1 MSHISRGDLHAYLD
15 GALGDYPEKEAAG
28 IREHLSACSE
38 CARGLEEE
46 RELRRNASEILATS
60 SEVPAD
66 LIPFEE
72 LVTLAGQP
80 RQPAKPEGARASLS
94 SRLRPLRL
102 AATIVISLG
111 AGWLARDLTG
121 PATRVE
127 NRVAA
132 EVARPLGGSLRG
144 EDETEVGRSVDQVDV
159 QLKEEPTAGAAF
171 ADTDEAPPES
181 ASPVSLARS
190 QPELRLRE
198 ARSSIVDQEQGQDQ
212 KQDQE
217 QEQDRVTGARPAR
230 AEVAVEDVAVERE
243 RSIVDEPLASPSAPR
258 ENVAQARGLA
268 SVLEQEGAGVRRSL
282 GARDAL
288 ADGRSGA
295 GADVSTPLLIPGIRV
310 LDIRFAPQA
319 GVPGVAVVVTQE
331 MTGGQVV
338 ELRFVPVAGG
348 GLENRDGVAEVV
360 SRDTNEAPS
369 DALPEGWNE
378 VVRSVPG
385 GVATLRGPFAE
396 SELSRLLELAV
407 EAR

>member
-15 GALGDYPEKEAAG
+15 GALGHFPQDVAAE
-28 IREHLSACSE
+28 IREHLSTCLE
-38 CARGLEEE
+38 CARRLEEE
-46 RELRRNASEILATS
+46 RELRRNASEILAKT
-60 SEVPAD
+60 SEVPVD

-72 LVTLAGQP
+72 LVTLAG
-80 RQPAKPEGARASLS
+80 RPAKPEGARGSVS

-127 NRVAA
+127 SRVAA
-132 EVARPLGGSLRG
+132 EVAQPLGGSLRG
-144 EDETEVGRSVDQVDV
+144 EDETEVGRGVDQVDV
-159 QLKEEPTAGAAF
+159 QLKEEPTAGGAF
-171 ADTDEAPPES
+171 ADTDRALPES

-198 ARSSIVDQEQGQDQ
+198 ARSSTV
-212 KQDQE
+212 
-217 QEQDRVTGARPAR
+217 
-230 AEVAVEDVAVERE
+230 AEVAVEDVAAERE

-288 ADGRSGA
+288 ADALADDRSDA
-295 GADVSTPLLIPGIRV
+295 GPDAGPDVSTPLLIPGIRV
-310 LDIRFAPQA
+310 LDVRFTPQA
-319 GVPGVAVVVTQE
+319 GASGVSVVVTQE

-338 ELRFVPVAGG
+338 ELRFVPVAGDG
-348 GLENRDGVAEVV
+348 FGNRDVITEVL

-396 SELSRLLELAV
+396 SELSRLLGLAI

>member
-15 GALGDYPEKEAAG
+15 GALGHFPQDVAAE
-28 IREHLSACSE
+28 IREHLSACLE
-38 CARGLEEE
+38 CARRLEEE
-46 RELRRNASEILATS
+46 RELRRNASEILARTS
-60 SEVPAD
+60 GVPVD

-72 LVTLAGQP
+72 LVTLAG
-80 RQPAKPEGARASLS
+80 RSAKPEGARGSVSA
-94 SRLRPLRL
+94 RLRPLRL

-127 NRVAA
+127 
-132 EVARPLGGSLRG
+132 
-144 EDETEVGRSVDQVDV
+144 DETEVGRRVDQVDV
-159 QLKEEPTAGAAF
+159 QLKAEPTVGAAF
-171 ADTDEAPPES
+171 VDADEALPES

-190 QPELRLRE
+190 QPALRLRE
-198 ARSSIVDQEQGQDQ
+198 ARSSTVDQGQ
-212 KQDQE
+212 KQDQEQE
-217 QEQDRVTGARPAR
+217 QEQDRVTGAGPAR
-230 AEVAVEDVAVERE
+230 AEVAVEDVAAERE

-258 ENVAQARGLA
+258 ENIAQARGLA

-282 GARDAL
+282 DARDAL
-288 ADGRSGA
+288 ADDRSDA
-295 GADVSTPLLIPGIRV
+295 GPDVSTPLLIPGIRV
-310 LDIRFAPQA
+310 LDVRFAPQDGA
-319 GVPGVAVVVTQE
+319 SGVSVVVTQE

-338 ELRFVPVAGG
+338 ELRFVPVAGDA
-348 GLENRDGVAEVV
+348 ENRNVITEVL

-396 SELSRLLELAV
+396 SELSRLLGLAV

>member
-15 GALGDYPEKEAAG
+15 GALGHFPQDVAAE
-28 IREHLSACSE
+28 IREHLSACLE
-38 CARGLEEE
+38 CARRLEEE
-46 RELRRNASEILATS
+46 RELRRNASEILAKT
-60 SEVPAD
+60 SEVPVD

-72 LVTLAGQP
+72 LVTLAG
-80 RQPAKPEGARASLS
+80 RPAKPEGARSSLS

-121 PATRVE
+121 PAIRVE

-132 EVARPLGGSLRG
+132 EVAQPLGGSLRG
-144 EDETEVGRSVDQVDV
+144 ADETEVGRSVDQVDARLAEV

-171 ADTDEAPPES
+171 VDTDEVLPES

-198 ARSSIVDQEQGQDQ
+198 ARSSTV
-212 KQDQE
+212 
-217 QEQDRVTGARPAR
+217 
-230 AEVAVEDVAVERE
+230 AEVAVEDVAAERE

-288 ADGRSGA
+288 ADALADDRSDA
-295 GADVSTPLLIPGIRV
+295 GPDAGPDVSTPLLIPGIRV
-310 LDIRFAPQA
+310 LDVRFTPRA
-319 GVPGVAVVVTQE
+319 GASGVSVVVTQE

-338 ELRFVPVAGG
+338 ELRFVPVAGDG
-348 GLENRDGVAEVV
+348 FENRDVITEVL
-360 SRDTNEAPS
+360 SRDTNEAPG

-396 SELSRLLELAV
+396 SELSRLLGLAV
-407 EAR
+407 AAR

>member
-15 GALGDYPEKEAAG
+15 GALGHFPQDVAAE
-28 IREHLSACSE
+28 IREHLSACLE
-38 CARGLEEE
+38 CARRLEEE
-46 RELRRNASEILATS
+46 RELRRNASEILAKT
-60 SEVPAD
+60 SEVPVD

-72 LVTLAGQP
+72 LVTLAG
-80 RQPAKPEGARASLS
+80 RPAKPEGARGSVT

-159 QLKEEPTAGAAF
+159 PLKEEPTAGAAF
-171 ADTDEAPPES
+171 VDTDEVLPES

-198 ARSSIVDQEQGQDQ
+198 ARSSTV
-212 KQDQE
+212 
-217 QEQDRVTGARPAR
+217 
-230 AEVAVEDVAVERE
+230 AEVAFEDVAAERE

-282 GARDAL
+282 EARDAL
-288 ADGRSGA
+288 ADALADDRSDA
-295 GADVSTPLLIPGIRV
+295 GLDAGLDAAPDVSTPLLIPGIRV
-310 LDIRFAPQA
+310 LDVRFTPQA
-319 GVPGVAVVVTQE
+319 GASGVSVVVTQE
-331 MTGGQVV
+331 MAGGQVV
-338 ELRFVPVAGG
+338 ELRFVPVAGDG
-348 GLENRDGVAEVV
+348 FENRDVITEVL
-360 SRDTNEAPS
+360 SRDTNEAPG

-396 SELSRLLELAV
+396 SELSRLLGLAV

>member
-15 GALGDYPEKEAAG
+15 GALGHFPQDVAAE
-28 IREHLSACSE
+28 IREHLSACLE
-38 CARGLEEE
+38 CARRLEEE
-46 RELRRNASEILATS
+46 RELRRNASEILAKT
-60 SEVPAD
+60 SEVPVD

-72 LVTLAGQP
+72 LVTLAG
-80 RQPAKPEGARASLS
+80 RPAKPEGARGSVSA
-94 SRLRPLRL
+94 RLRPLRL

-127 NRVAA
+127 SRVAA
-132 EVARPLGGSLRG
+132 EVAQPLGGSVVRG

-159 QLKEEPTAGAAF
+159 QLADVQLKEEPTAGAAF
-171 ADTDEAPPES
+171 VDTDEALPASP
-181 ASPVSLARS
+181 SPVSLARS

-198 ARSSIVDQEQGQDQ
+198 ARSSTV
-212 KQDQE
+212 
-217 QEQDRVTGARPAR
+217 
-230 AEVAVEDVAVERE
+230 AEVAVEDVAAERE

-268 SVLEQEGAGVRRSL
+268 SVLEQEGAGVRPSL
-282 GARDAL
+282 EVRDAL
-288 ADGRSGA
+288 ADDRSDA
-295 GADVSTPLLIPGIRV
+295 GLDAGPDVSTPLLIPGIRV
-310 LDIRFAPQA
+310 LDVRFAPQA
-319 GVPGVAVVVTQE
+319 GASGVSVVVTQE

-338 ELRFVPVAGG
+338 ELRFVPVAGDG
-348 GLENRDGVAEVV
+348 VENRDVITEVL

-385 GVATLRGPFAE
+385 GVATLRGPFTE
-396 SELSRLLELAV
+396 SELSRLLGLAV

>member
-15 GALGDYPEKEAAG
+15 GALGHFPQDVAAE
-28 IREHLSACSE
+28 IREHLSACLE
-38 CARGLEEE
+38 CARRLEEE
-46 RELRRNASEILATS
+46 RELRRNASEILAKT
-60 SEVPAD
+60 SEVPVD

-72 LVTLAGQP
+72 LVTLAG
-80 RQPAKPEGARASLS
+80 RPAKPEGARGSVT

-159 QLKEEPTAGAAF
+159 PLKEEPTAGAAF
-171 ADTDEAPPES
+171 VDTDEVLPES

-198 ARSSIVDQEQGQDQ
+198 ARSSTV
-212 KQDQE
+212 
-217 QEQDRVTGARPAR
+217 
-230 AEVAVEDVAVERE
+230 AEVAFEDVAAERE

-282 GARDAL
+282 EARDAL
-288 ADGRSGA
+288 ADALADDRSDA
-295 GADVSTPLLIPGIRV
+295 GPDAAPDVSTPLLIPGIRV
-310 LDIRFAPQA
+310 LDVRFTPQA
-319 GVPGVAVVVTQE
+319 GASGVSVVVTQE

-338 ELRFVPVAGG
+338 ELRFVPVAGDG
-348 GLENRDGVAEVV
+348 FENRDVITEVL
-360 SRDTNEAPS
+360 SRDTNEAPG

-396 SELSRLLELAV
+396 SELSRLLGLAI

>member
-15 GALGDYPEKEAAG
+15 GALGHFPQDVAAE
-28 IREHLSACSE
+28 IREHLSACLE
-38 CARGLEEE
+38 CARRLEEE
-46 RELRRNASEILATS
+46 RELRRNASEILAKT
-60 SEVPAD
+60 SEVPVD

-72 LVTLAGQP
+72 LVTLAG
-80 RQPAKPEGARASLS
+80 RPAKPEGARGSVT

-159 QLKEEPTAGAAF
+159 PLKEEPTAGAAF
-171 ADTDEAPPES
+171 VDTDEVLPES

-198 ARSSIVDQEQGQDQ
+198 ARSSTV
-212 KQDQE
+212 
-217 QEQDRVTGARPAR
+217 
-230 AEVAVEDVAVERE
+230 AEVAFEDVAAERE

-282 GARDAL
+282 EARDAL
-288 ADGRSGA
+288 ADALADDRSDA
-295 GADVSTPLLIPGIRV
+295 GPDVSTPLLIPGIRV
-310 LDIRFAPQA
+310 LDVRFIPQA
-319 GVPGVAVVVTQE
+319 GASGVSVVVTQE

-338 ELRFVPVAGG
+338 ELRFVPVAGDG
-348 GLENRDGVAEVV
+348 FENRDVITEVL
-360 SRDTNEAPS
+360 SRDTNEAPG

-396 SELSRLLELAV
+396 SELSRLLGLAV

>member
-15 GALGDYPEKEAAG
+15 GALGHFPQDVAAE
-28 IREHLSACSE
+28 IREHLSACLE
-38 CARGLEEE
+38 CARRLEEE
-46 RELRRNASEILATS
+46 RELRRNASEILARTS
-60 SEVPAD
+60 GVPVD

-72 LVTLAGQP
+72 LVTLAG
-80 RQPAKPEGARASLS
+80 RSAKPEGARGSVSA
-94 SRLRPLRL
+94 RLRPLRL

-127 NRVAA
+127 SRVAA
-132 EVARPLGGSLRG
+132 EVAQPLGGSLRG
-144 EDETEVGRSVDQVDV
+144 EDETEVGRRVDQVDV
-159 QLKEEPTAGAAF
+159 QLKAEPTVGAAF
-171 ADTDEAPPES
+171 VDTDEALPES

-190 QPELRLRE
+190 QPALRLRE
-198 ARSSIVDQEQGQDQ
+198 ARSSTVDQGQ

-217 QEQDRVTGARPAR
+217 QEQDRVTGAGPAR
-230 AEVAVEDVAVERE
+230 AGVAVEDVAAERE
-243 RSIVDEPLASPSAPR
+243 HSIVDEPLASPSAPR

-282 GARDAL
+282 DARDAL
-288 ADGRSGA
+288 ADDRSDA
-295 GADVSTPLLIPGIRV
+295 GPDVSTPLLIPGIRV
-310 LDIRFAPQA
+310 LDVRFAPQA
-319 GVPGVAVVVTQE
+319 GASGVSVVVTQE

-338 ELRFVPVAGG
+338 ELRFVPVAGDA
-348 GLENRDGVAEVV
+348 ENRDVITEVL

-396 SELSRLLELAV
+396 SELSRLLGLAV

>member
-15 GALGDYPEKEAAG
+15 GALGHFPQDVAAE
-28 IREHLSACSE
+28 IREHLSTCLE
-38 CARGLEEE
+38 CARRLEEE
-46 RELRRNASEILATS
+46 RELRRNASEILAKT
-60 SEVPAD
+60 SEVPVD

-72 LVTLAGQP
+72 LVTLAG
-80 RQPAKPEGARASLS
+80 RPAKPEGARGSLT

-111 AGWLARDLTG
+111 AGWLARDLTR
-121 PATRVE
+121 PAIRVE

-132 EVARPLGGSLRG
+132 EVAQTLGGSLRG
-144 EDETEVGRSVDQVDV
+144 EDETEVGRRADQVDV

-171 ADTDEAPPES
+171 VDTDEALPES
-181 ASPVSLARS
+181 ASPVSSARS

-198 ARSSIVDQEQGQDQ
+198 ARSSTVDQEQGQE
-212 KQDQE
+212 QE
-217 QEQDRVTGARPAR
+217 QEQDRITGAGPAR
-230 AEVAVEDVAVERE
+230 AEVAVEDVTAERE
-243 RSIVDEPLASPSAPR
+243 RSIVDEPLASPTAPR

-282 GARDAL
+282 DARDAL
-288 ADGRSGA
+288 ADAWADERSDA
-295 GADVSTPLLIPGIRV
+295 GPDVSTPLLIPGIRV
-310 LDIRFAPQA
+310 LDVRFSPQA
-319 GVPGVAVVVTQE
+319 GASGVSVVVTQE

-338 ELRFVPVAGG
+338 ELRFVPVAGDG
-348 GLENRDGVAEVV
+348 FGNRDAITEVL

-369 DALPEGWNE
+369 GALPEGWNE

-396 SELSRLLELAV
+396 SELSRLLGLAI